1 MKGYLIFAAIVLV
14 IGGAAY
20 AGNRH
25 DERMWRDYKRVRP
38 GMTIGQAEAILG
50 KPSWQD
56 RCGAKFPYGHD
67 KSCVTQLGYPS
78 AFVPLNPLFWVVE
91 VDARP
96 RVISSDWI
104 ASP

>member
-1 MKGYLIFAAIVLV
+1 MRGWLIVVAVVAV
-14 IGGAAY
+14 IGAAVY

-25 DERMWRDYKRVRP
+25 DDRMWRDYKRVQP
-38 GMTIGQAEAILG
+38 GMTVRQAEAVLG

-56 RCGAKFPYGHD
+56 RCGTKFPYGHD
-67 KSCVTQLGYPS
+67 KGCLIELGYRS
-78 AFVPLNPLFWVVE
+78 AFAPLNPLYWVVE
-91 VDARP
+91 VDARQ